1 MRTYIRQQF
10 VEVINQHFGMPDVIA
25 GVATG
30 GIAMGALVAQDLGL
44 PFAYVRSSAKGHGL
58 QNMIEGMV
66 EEGQT
71 VLVIEDLVSTGK
83 SSLDAVA
90 ALRAAGMSVKGMI
103 AIFTYGFDV
112 SVNSF
117 KEANVELKTLTDY
130 NTLIQQ
136 ALQSNY
142 ISEEQV
148 SSLAEWRDAPQVW
161 GEGIQNT

>member
-1 MRTYIRQQF
+1 
-10 VEVINQHFGMPDVIA
+10 MPDVIA

-83 SSLDAVA
+83 SSLAAVD
-90 ALRAAGMSVKGMI
+90 ALRAAGMQVKGMI

-112 SVNSF
+112 SVKSF

-136 ALQSNY
+136 ALNSNY
-142 ISEEQV
+142 INKEQV
-148 SSLAEWRDAPQVW
+148 TSLSEWREAPQIW
-161 GEGIQNT
+161 GNKIQNT

>member
-1 MRTYIRQQF
+1 
-10 VEVINQHFGMPDVIA
+10 MPDVIA

-83 SSLDAVA
+83 SSLAAVD

-112 SVNSF
+112 SVQSF

-136 ALQSNY
+136 ALNSNY
-142 ISEEQV
+142 INEEQV
-148 SSLAEWRDAPQVW
+148 TSLSEWREAPQIW
-161 GEGIQNT
+161 GDKIQNP